1 MTKVFIAR
9 RLVLLTLLVTF
20 AAEPSLA
27 KRKDDVVVMKNG
39 DRFTGEIKGLQSGE
53 LWFKASYM
61 ASAVSL
67 NWAEVAKVESKDVYV
82 IVLTSGA
89 SHTGYVNGESAKV
102 RITEEAQPISVPQ
115 PEVVSIKPEEKSFW
129 KQLNGSLDYG
139 FNFASANEQV
149 TSSFAAGLNYYN
161 QMNLFQVDTSSQFN
175 DQSEV
180 PGTVRNTFTAQYARD
195 LNERYFVPVFVDL
208 LKSDQQELNLRTTA
222 GGGLGRQLLRTPQ
235 TWLRGFAGLVYTHE
249 NYVPQPGT
257 EPIRSNLESVFA
269 TDFTT
274 FRFTTL
280 DLRSHLY
287 VFPSLS
293 DLGRVR
299 ISTVSDLKIEL
310 VKDFYFGFRVYEN
323 FDSRPPINAPKNDV
337 GVTTSLGWKF

>member
-1 MTKVFIAR
+1 VKGLSTTR
-9 RLVLLTLLVTF
+9 GLVVLMLLV
-20 AAEPSLA
+20 ASIAEVSFA

-39 DRFTGEIKGLQSGE
+39 DRFTGEVKGLQNGE
-53 LWFKASYM
+53 LSFKASYM

-67 NWAEVAKVESKDVYV
+67 NWAEVAKVESKDIYV

-89 SHTGYVNGESAKV
+89 SHTGLVNSEPAKV
-102 RITEEAQPISVPQ
+102 RITEGAQPISVAQ

-139 FNFASANEQV
+139 FNFTSGNEEL
-149 TSSFAAGLNYYN
+149 TSSFAAGLSYYD
-161 QMNLFQVDTSSQFN
+161 QMNLFQVDSSSQFN
-175 DQSEV
+175 DQTDV
-180 PGTVRNTFTAQYARD
+180 PGTVRNTFTAEYARD
-195 LNERYFVPVFVDL
+195 LNDKFFVPVFVDL
-208 LKSDQQELNLRTTA
+208 LKSDQQQLNLRTTA

-235 TWLRGFAGLVYTHE
+235 SWLRGFAGLVYTHE
-249 NYVPQPGT
+249 NYVPQTGT

-269 TDFTT
+269 ADFTA

-280 DLRSHLY
+280 DLHSHLY

-293 DLGRVR
+293 DFGRVR

-323 FDSRPPINAPKNDV
+323 FDSRPPINAPKNDT
-337 GVTTSLGWKF
+337 GVTTSVGWKF

>member
-1 MTKVFIAR
+1 MNKLLTAR
-9 RLVLLTLLVTF
+9 AVVLLALLLAS

-39 DRFTGEIKGLQSGE
+39 DRFTGEIKGLQNGE
-53 LWFKASYM
+53 LSFKASYM
-61 ASAVSL
+61 AAAVSL
-67 NWAEVAKVESKDVYV
+67 NWAEVAKVESKDLFVV
-82 IVLTSGA
+82 VLTSGV
-89 SHTGYVNGESAKV
+89 SQTGFVNAESDKV
-102 RITEEAQPISVPQ
+102 RITEAEQPISVPQ
-115 PEVVSIKPEEKSFW
+115 LEVVSIKPEERSFW

-139 FNFASANEQV
+139 FNFTSGNSET
-149 TSSFAAGLNYYN
+149 TSSFAAGVSYYDELNLM
-161 QMNLFQVDTSSQFN
+161 QIDTSSQFN
-175 DQSEV
+175 DQADVSS
-180 PGTVRNTFTAQYARD
+180 TIRNTFTAEYARD
-195 LNERYFVPVFVDL
+195 LSEKVFIPVFVDL
-208 LKSDQQELNLRTTA
+208 LRSDQQQLNLRTTA
-222 GGGLGRQLLRTPQ
+222 GGGLGRQLHRTPQ

-249 NYVPQPGT
+249 NYFPQPGT

-269 TDFTT
+269 ADFKT

-280 DLRSHLY
+280 DLQSHLY

-323 FDSRPPINAPKNDV
+323 FDSRPPITAPKNDV
-337 GVTTSLGWKF
+337 GVTTSVGWKF